1 MADIFD
7 LFRKISTENASTQ
20 GPVTHLI
27 VGLGN
32 PGDKYFHTRH
42 NAGFLTLDYIEQKM
56 GVRVNQ
62 SKFHA
67 LVADGMLCG
76 KHVMLLKP
84 QTYMNA
90 SGEAVREAAN
100 FYHIPPAN
108 IIVVSDDINLDV
120 GRLRVR
126 EKGSDGGQK
135 GLRSIIEQ
143 MGSDAFPRVKM
154 GVGKKPHPD
163 MELADWVLSE
173 FRKEEQPALFGAIE
187 VAYSG
192 ICKLLDGN
200 VDGAKQIC
208 NGYAYAAPEKR

>member
-7 LFRKISTENASTQ
+7 LFRKISTQNTSAPS
-20 GPVTHLI
+20 PVTHLI

-42 NAGFLTLDYIEQKM
+42 NAGFLTLDYVSQKM
-56 GVRVNQ
+56 GITVQ
-62 SKFHA
+62 SSKFHA
-67 LVADGMLCG
+67 LVGEGTLCG
-76 KHVMLLKP
+76 KHIMLLKP
-84 QTYMNA
+84 QTFMNA

-100 FYHIPPAN
+100 FYHIPPEN
-108 IIVVSDDINLDV
+108 ILVVSDDINLDV

-135 GLRSIIEQ
+135 GLRSIIEHL
-143 MGSDAFPRVKM
+143 GSDGFPRVKI

-173 FRKEEQPALFGAIE
+173 FRKEEQSALFAAIE
-187 VAYSG
+187 TAYSG
-192 ICKLLDGN
+192 LCKLLEGDA
-200 VDGAKQIC
+200 DGAKQVC
-208 NGYAYAAPEKR
+208 NGFAAPVK

>member
-7 LFRKISTENASTQ
+7 LFRKISTENTTDR
-20 GPVTHLI
+20 GPITHLI

-42 NAGFLTLDYIEQKM
+42 NAGFLTLDYVEQKM
-56 GVRVNQ
+56 GIRVST

-67 LVADGMLCG
+67 LVGEGALCG
-76 KHVMLLKP
+76 KRVMLMKP
-84 QTYMNA
+84 QTYMNS

-100 FYHIPPAN
+100 FYHIPPEH

-126 EKGSDGGQK
+126 EKGSDGGQR

-143 MGSDAFPRVKM
+143 MGSDNFPRVKM

-192 ICKLLDGN
+192 ICKLLSDD

-208 NGYAYAAPEKR
+208 NGFSYTAAAK

>member
-1 MADIFD
+1 MAF
-7 LFRKISTENASTQ
+7 FRKKVKSEPGSAVDTYVI
-20 GPVTHLI
+20 I
-27 VGLGN
+27 GLGN
-32 PGDKYFHTRH
+32 PGKEYENTRH
-42 NAGFLTLDYIEQKM
+42 NAGFLTLDYVEQKM
-56 GVRVNQ
+56 GVRVNT

-67 LVADGMLCG
+67 LIADGMLCG

-100 FYHIPPAN
+100 FYHIPLAN

-143 MGSDAFPRVKM
+143 LGSDAFPRVKM

-187 VAYSG
+187 VAYTG
-192 ICKLLDGN
+192 ICKLLEGN

-208 NGYAYAAPEKR
+208 NGYAYTAPEKQ

>member
-7 LFRKISTENASTQ
+7 LFKKISTQTPAAQ

-32 PGDKYFHTRH
+32 PGNEYFHTRH
-42 NAGFLTLDYIEQKM
+42 NAGFLTLDYVAQKM
-56 GVRVNQ
+56 GITVNT

-67 LVADGMLCG
+67 LVGEGTLCG

-84 QTYMNA
+84 QTYMNS

-100 FYHIPPAN
+100 FYHIAPEH
-108 IIVVSDDINLDV
+108 ILVVSDDINLDV

-135 GLRSIIEQ
+135 GLRSIIAQ
-143 MGSDAFPRVKM
+143 IGSDNFPRIKM
-154 GVGKKPHPD
+154 GVGKKPRPE

-173 FRKEEQPALFGAIE
+173 FRKEEQTPFFAAIE
-187 VAYSG
+187 VAYTG
-192 ICKLLDGN
+192 LCKLLEGDA
-200 VDGAKQIC
+200 DGAKQIC
-208 NGYAYAAPEKR
+208 NGFAAAK

>member
-7 LFRKISTENASTQ
+7 LFRKISTQTPTAQ

-42 NAGFLTLDYIEQKM
+42 NAGFLTLDYVSQKM
-56 GVRVNQ
+56 NITVNT

-67 LVADGMLCG
+67 LIGEGTLCG
-76 KHVMLLKP
+76 KHVLLLKP
-84 QTYMNA
+84 QTFMNA

-100 FYHIPPAN
+100 FYHIPPEN
-108 IIVVSDDINLDV
+108 ILVVSDDISLDV

-126 EKGSDGGQK
+126 EKGSAGGHN
-135 GLRSIIEQ
+135 GLKSIIEQ
-143 MGSDAFPRVKM
+143 IGADTFPRVKL

-163 MELADWVLSE
+163 MDLADWVLSE
-173 FRKEEQPALFGAIE
+173 FRKEEQSALFAAIE
-187 VAYSG
+187 CAYTG
-192 ICKLLDGN
+192 ICKLLDSDI
-200 VDGAKQIC
+200 DGAKQAC
-208 NGYAYAAPEKR
+208 NGFSPVAPAK

>member
-7 LFRKISTENASTQ
+7 LFRKISTENTSAQ

-42 NAGFLTLDYIEQKM
+42 NAGFLTLDYVEQKM
-56 GVRVNQ
+56 GVRVNT

-67 LVADGMLCG
+67 LIADGMLCG

-135 GLRSIIEQ
+135 GLRSIIAQ
-143 MGSDAFPRVKM
+143 MGSDNFPRIKI

-173 FRKEEQPALFGAIE
+173 FRREEQEPLFAAIE
-187 VAYSG
+187 VAYEG
-192 ICKLLDGN
+192 LCKLLNGDA
-200 VDGAKQIC
+200 DGAKQVC
-208 NGYAYAAPEKR
+208 NGFAANK